1 MMILNSLKTAMS
13 FAGGSLTRGNGN
25 GAGIGGVNGS
35 GPSGAGARSSDPLP
49 GLTLSDELVED
60 IKKNVETSQSLQRS
74 MESAKDGA
82 RGEKVARLKEKIE
95 QLKERIRFATPQQ
108 AKALMK
114 ELKQLAREFKGAAKD
129 LGKDGQ
135 SLASPSGVSATP
147 GLSVSQT
154 STQAATAEV
163 LASASSPAL
172 TGTLSTSTVSEAGTA
187 ADTKT
192 AAPTSQTA
200 EAGKTSSDSAEGKD
214 AGTTAGEDAKPQT
227 SAEKQQELRKSVLSY
242 VNEQV
247 REEITVA
254 GGRAEAMKLERDE
267 LKKIGNEI
275 KFIAGQIELL
285 HKLGKDDRDDKLR
298 KDQKSALEA
307 VKDGMDELNDP
318 GLSRSLDAA
327 LSARDAL
334 EGPAAGAA
342 PVDPADPGVPPQL
355 GSLAY
360 GASFSLGPIASAADI
375 IA

>member
-82 RGEKVARLKEKIE
+82 RRDKVARLQEKIE

-154 STQAATAEV
+154 STQAATTEV
-163 LASASSPAL
+163 LASASSPTL

-187 ADTKT
+187 AET

-227 SAEKQQELRKSVLSY
+227 SSEKQQELRKSVLSY

-318 GLSRSLDAA
+318 GLNRSLDAA

-375 IA
+375 LA

>member
-1 MMILNSLKTAMS
+1 MMILNSLKTAMN
-13 FAGGSLTRGNGN
+13 FAGGSLTRGNGT
-25 GAGIGGVNGS
+25 GAGTGGVNGS
-35 GPSGAGARSSDPLP
+35 GPSGAGARSGDPLP

-60 IKKNVETSQSLQRS
+60 IKKSVETSQSLQRS
-74 MESAKDGA
+74 MESAKDGS
-82 RGEKVARLKEKIE
+82 RRDKVARLQEKIE

-154 STQAATAEV
+154 STEAATAEV
-163 LASASSPAL
+163 LASATSPSLA
-172 TGTLSTSTVSEAGTA
+172 GTLSTSTVSEAGTA
-187 ADTKT
+187 ANP
-192 AAPTSQTA
+192 AASTSQTA

-247 REEITVA
+247 REEIAVA

-318 GLSRSLDAA
+318 GFNRSLDAA

-375 IA
+375 LA

>member
-1 MMILNSLKTAMS
+1 MMILNSLKTAMN

-25 GAGIGGVNGS
+25 GIGVNSS
-35 GPSGAGARSSDPLP
+35 GLSGAAGKSQDPLP

-60 IKKNVETSQSLQRS
+60 IKKSVETSQSLQRS

-135 SLASPSGVSATP
+135 SLASPSGLSATP
-147 GLSVSQT
+147 GLSVSQS
-154 STQAATAEV
+154 STQAEAAEG
-163 LASASSPAL
+163 LASASSTAL
-172 TGTLSTSTVSEAGTA
+172 TGTLATNPVSEAGTTA
-187 ADTKT
+187 ET
-192 AAPTSQTA
+192 AAASDETA
-200 EAGKTSSDSAEGKD
+200 EAGKTSPDSAEGKE
-214 AGTTAGEDAKPQT
+214 ASTTEGEDGKPQT

-247 REEITVA
+247 REEIAVA
-254 GGRAEAMKLERDE
+254 GSRAEAMKLERDE

-334 EGPAAGAA
+334 EGPAADEAA
-342 PVDPADPGVPPQL
+342 LDPAGSGVSPQL

-360 GASFSLGPIASAADI
+360 GASVSLGAIAPTADLV
-375 IA
+375 A

>member
-13 FAGGSLTRGNGN
+13 FAGGSLTRGNGTD
-25 GAGIGGVNGS
+25 AGTGGVNGS
-35 GPSGAGARSSDPLP
+35 GPSGAGARSGDPLP

-60 IKKNVETSQSLQRS
+60 IKKSVETSQSLQRS
-74 MESAKDGA
+74 MESAKDGS
-82 RGEKVARLKEKIE
+82 RRDKVARLQEKIE

-135 SLASPSGVSATP
+135 SLASSSGVSATP

-154 STQAATAEV
+154 STEATTAEV
-163 LASASSPAL
+163 LASATSPSLA
-172 TGTLSTSTVSEAGTA
+172 GTLATSTVSEAGTA
-187 ADTKT
+187 ADP

-247 REEITVA
+247 REEIVVA

-318 GLSRSLDAA
+318 GLSRNLDAA

-342 PVDPADPGVPPQL
+342 SEDPADPGVPPQL

>member
-1 MMILNSLKTAMS
+1 MILNSLKTAMS
-13 FAGGSLTRGNGN
+13 FAGGSLTRGNGTD
-25 GAGIGGVNGS
+25 AGTGGVNGS
-35 GPSGAGARSSDPLP
+35 GPSGAGARSGDPLP

-60 IKKNVETSQSLQRS
+60 IKKSVETSQSLQRS
-74 MESAKDGA
+74 MESAKDGS
-82 RGEKVARLKEKIE
+82 RRDKVARLQEKIE

-135 SLASPSGVSATP
+135 SLASSSGVSATP

-154 STQAATAEV
+154 STEATTAEV
-163 LASASSPAL
+163 LASATSPSLA
-172 TGTLSTSTVSEAGTA
+172 GTLATSTVSEAGTA
-187 ADTKT
+187 ADP

-247 REEITVA
+247 REEIVVA

-318 GLSRSLDAA
+318 GLSRNLDAA

-342 PVDPADPGVPPQL
+342 SEDPADPGVPPQL

>member
-13 FAGGSLTRGNGN
+13 FAGGSLTRGNGT

-35 GPSGAGARSSDPLP
+35 GPSGAGARSGDPLP

-60 IKKNVETSQSLQRS
+60 IKKSVETSQSLQRS
-74 MESAKDGA
+74 MESAKDGS
-82 RGEKVARLKEKIE
+82 RRDKVARLQEKIE

-154 STQAATAEV
+154 STQAATTEV
-163 LASASSPAL
+163 LASASSPTL
-172 TGTLSTSTVSEAGTA
+172 TGTLSTSAVSEAGTA
-187 ADTKT
+187 AET

-318 GLSRSLDAA
+318 GFNRSLDAA

-334 EGPAAGAA
+334 EGPSAGAA

-375 IA
+375 LA